1 MKGLSVKAKIIR
13 LFNGNLK
20 AAFAHLMIFIFL
32 LSGCGYSIQK
42 KSDIPFSDIHI
53 GKINNNTFEP
63 KLQDK
68 LYRTLVGTFS
78 EYGFNINP
86 ASRYRLEGDI
96 TKFEIKTLSE
106 KELIT
111 TEYQIL
117 LFCNF
122 RLIDTQTGSISNIE
136 GVTDPFVKYFIAKGK
151 LENVLAQKEIAT
163 ESSLRDLSKELVRYI
178 IHKAAVRK

>member
-1 MKGLSVKAKIIR
+1 MLIFPIALASVLI
-13 LFNGNLK
+13 LF
-20 AAFAHLMIFIFL
+20 I
-32 LSGCGYSIQK
+32 SGCGYTMHK
-42 KSDIPFSDIHI
+42 KSALPFDGIYI

-68 LYRTLVGTFS
+68 LYRALAETFS
-78 EYGFNINP
+78 EYGFQVSP
-86 ASRYRLEGDI
+86 SSRYRLEGEI

-106 KELIT
+106 KDLIT

-122 RLIDTQTGSISNIE
+122 RLIDTQTGDVAKVE
-136 GVTDPFVKYFIAKGK
+136 GVTDPFVNYFLSKGR
-151 LENVLAQKEIAT
+151 LENVLALKEAAT

-178 IHKAAVRK
+178 IHNAANRR